1 MYRDVVMQANRR
13 TNASRHTNAAV
24 MQALQDLDLFID
36 DDDLQDALAS
46 EGIED
51 GDAVDLQA
59 SLLGRMACFRL
70 VSLMT
75 CLFF

>member
-1 MYRDVVMQANRR
+1 
-13 TNASRHTNAAV
+13 
-24 MQALQDLDLFID
+24 MQALQDLDLYID

-59 SLLGRMACFRL
+59 
-70 VSLMT
+70 
-75 CLFF
+75 CLWHAFV

>member
-1 MYRDVVMQANRR
+1 MQVNRR
-13 TNASRHTNAAV
+13 TNANRHTNAAV

-59 SLLGRMACFRL
+59 SLLGRMPCFRL
-70 VSLMT
+70 VILMT

>member
-1 MYRDVVMQANRR
+1 MQVNRR
-13 TNASRHTNAAV
+13 TNANSHTNAVV

-36 DDDLQDALAS
+36 DNDLQDALAS

-59 SLLGRMACFRL
+59 
-70 VSLMT
+70 
-75 CLFF
+75 CLWHAFV

>member
-1 MYRDVVMQANRR
+1 MQANRR
-13 TNASRHTNAAV
+13 TNANRHINAAV

-75 CLFF
+75 CLFFF